1 MRKFSCE
8 VCICE
13 LEVIRAGSDNV
24 GYGSLADMVF
34 IGSDSDSQVLVTS
47 AKLL

>member
-24 GYGSLADMVF
+24 GYGRLADMVF
-34 IGSDSDSQVLVTS
+34 IGSDSDPQVPVTS
-47 AKLL
+47 AKLV